1 MEFVMELFPKNIA
14 EQLDSDSVGATRAW
28 RHQMICKLIEAGV
41 TNPDEIE
48 HSVESLYEFVVSP
61 IKKVQEMAIENK
73 NQEKEFIKTNVVVRQ
88 MNGAHIL
95 NRLINQANLNQDQLD
110 DIKLYLDPY
119 SFLNSKKV

>member
-1 MEFVMELFPKNIA
+1 MELFPKNIA